1 MHIQILLS
9 LMAILSLF
17 VPSNVLAEGIP
28 EGYELY
34 WAEEFDGDS
43 LNTSKW
49 AYRNDAKHR
58 SVQLRENVVVADG
71 VLTLNLRVLDDPIR
85 RKKAAG
91 AGIISKERFRY
102 GFYEVKARL
111 GLPGDDGRGWHHSF
125 WAMAAEVDGKG
136 NVSTTY
142 PGIRRTEIDCYEN
155 ATEHKNGKHQDGLSS
170 FTQHVIV
177 WNEEGKEW
185 GRLPKPPIDVEDR
198 GDDFD
203 PADWHIYGFEWTPLE
218 VRFFVDGELT
228 KVADYPADIF
238 EHDEINLWLTAIS
251 ANWNSERQTPSRA
264 QYDYLRCYKALVK

>member
-1 MHIQILLS
+1 MRTEILLT
-9 LMAILSLF
+9 LIAMACQLSQ
-17 VPSNVLAEGIP
+17 SNVLAVGVP

-34 WAEEFDGDS
+34 WAEEFEGDS
-43 LNTSKW
+43 LDTTKW

-58 SVQLRENVVVADG
+58 SVQLRENVIVSDG
-71 VLTLNLRVLDDPIR
+71 KLTLDLRVLDEPIR

-102 GFYEVKARL
+102 GYYEVRARL

-125 WAMAAEVDGKG
+125 WAMAAEVNEEG

-177 WNEEGKEW
+177 WNEKGKEW
-185 GRLPKPPIDVEDR
+185 GRLPKPPTDVEDR

-203 PADWHIYGFEWTPLE
+203 PAEWHTYGFEWTPKV
-218 VRFFVDGELT
+218 VRFFVDGDLT
-228 KVADYPADIF
+228 KVAEYPA
-238 EHDEINLWLTAIS
+238 EKHVHDEINLWLTAIS
-251 ANWNSERQTPSRA
+251 ANWNSPKQTPSRA
-264 QYDYLRCYKALVK
+264 QYDYLRCYKVKE